1 MTDLS
6 PGSAEQDHRFELTV
20 NGVEA
25 PLRVIAFRGREAL
38 SKPYRF
44 DLTVRCPPSVDLL
57 ALRILAEPA
66 TLVLRGTDGQRL
78 IHGRVGE
85 VKLDAGASDKG
96 VFVFRIRLAPDLLLL
111 QYRRSSRVFQNKT
124 VPEIV
129 EGMLAEYGIPCAFFL
144 ADEHPTRA
152 YCLQYKETDLDFIT
166 RILAEE
172 GIFYFFAN
180 ASNHTQL
187 PPLDAQR
194 DAVVFGDRAEVYP
207 QIALPSTGRLALRH
221 RDGHD
226 FADGIGEFTMRDA
239 IRTQGV
245 HLTDYD
251 FTRPALTLAARRSAA
266 VGSTALVDQLP
277 SLASAAGVAGGGEPH
292 PMTRTLQFYDHRG
305 DFDEVDV
312 RDDRAR
318 AELEQLRRNARRA
331 TGTSSAMGLLP
342 GFRFTL
348 EADLLPTLDGGYVVT
363 RVEHEG
369 HDLSFGGAAAQA
381 AYTNT
386 FRCVPADVVF
396 RPKRPERELRQVLE
410 SATVVGPAGEDIH
423 TDAFGRV
430 KVQFH
435 WDFEGTED
443 DKSSC
448 WLRVVQS
455 WSGGTWGTI
464 FTPRVGMEV
473 MVSFLG
479 GDLDC
484 PVITGCGYNA
494 THPPPFELPKHK
506 TRSGIRTHSTPN
518 AAGFNELSF
527 EDQAGAEQI
536 YVFAQ
541 RNLDEVVG
549 HDHTTS
555 VTRNQTNVVGNDLN
569 EDVVRNVR
577 ERIAGDHSIQVSGS
591 RHDETGAQRTTI
603 VHGTLRET
611 MKSDRVTDVKGN
623 STTQVGGNL
632 TTLVGE
638 KGDARSS
645 RTFAWGD
652 ASLGAN
658 QYLQLEGKKGVSI
671 SCGAS
676 SIEMTSDKIRIKS
689 DHIEL
694 EGTKSV
700 AVKGKGPALHL
711 DENMEMTGNNIRM
724 YSSKGRLER

>member
-44 DLTVRCPPSVDLL
+44 DLTVHCPPSVDLL

-464 FTPRVGMEV
+464 FTPRVGM
-473 MVSFLG
+473 
-479 GDLDC
+479 D
-484 PVITGCGYNA
+484 
-494 THPPPFELPKHK
+494 
-506 TRSGIRTHSTPN
+506 
-518 AAGFNELSF
+518 GFNELSF

-555 VTRNQTNVVGNDLN
+555 VTRNQTDVVGNDVN

-577 ERIAGDHSIQVSGS
+577 ERVAGDHSIQVSGS

-603 VHGTLRET
+603 VQGTLRET
-611 MKSDRVTDVKGN
+611 MKSDRVTDEKGN
-623 STTQVGGNL
+623 SATQVGGNL
-632 TTLVGE
+632 TTRVGE

-645 RTFAWGD
+645 RAFAWGD

-658 QYLQLEGKKGVSI
+658 QFFAP
-671 SCGAS
+671 SC
-676 SIEMTSDKIRIKS
+676 
-689 DHIEL
+689 
-694 EGTKSV
+694 
-700 AVKGKGPALHL
+700 P
-711 DENMEMTGNNIRM
+711 
-724 YSSKGRLER
+724 